1 MQSLVQFL
9 FERWRPALAR
19 ISALRG
25 ADAGTV
31 VSPAN
36 GAAPAPTEPDVCRLC
51 REPIEDSDTVAAS
64 ADDVVHTVCY
74 DRSLET
80 QPSDTHRAV
89 T

>member
-31 VSPAN
+31 ASPAN

-64 ADDVVHTVCY
+64 ADDVLHTVCY

-80 QPSDTHRAV
+80 QPPDTDRAV